1 MWAIHY
7 FSFKL
12 QIVLNLIF
20 IWELK
25 YINVYVIEK
34 NILIMEIYTMYTTG
48 STERNSSPNYYV
60 ISINAEYTYI
70 PICVKNYLLY
80 FKREK

>member
-1 MWAIHY
+1 
-7 FSFKL
+7 
-12 QIVLNLIF
+12 
-20 IWELK
+20 
-25 YINVYVIEK
+25 
-34 NILIMEIYTMYTTG
+34 MYTTG

-60 ISINAEYTYI
+60 ISTNAEYTYM

>member
-25 YINVYVIEK
+25 YINVYVIERK
-34 NILIMEIYTMYTTG
+34 YFDNGDIYNVHNRING
-48 STERNSSPNYYV
+48 KKLVPHYYV
-60 ISINAEYTYI
+60 ISTNAEYTYI